1 MSLNIVPFRLLA
13 WSSAMF
19 VAACV
24 GMQPVSDGTNPPSSL
39 AGGQLE
45 RLDDISIDALRAR
58 TYGEGDLEII
68 GAMDRHC
75 TSQERSGERS
85 RQAKRFMAQYQSEGH
100 SVYTRI
106 DVPFAAAPPQGYPVM
121 VFAHGWVGAENAL
134 NWHFG
139 CALESSYGDIYG
151 NVINAWAEAGYVV
164 LVPGYRGHGTVDNN
178 PAEGH
183 TDMLA
188 WDNDTYLM
196 PSFYAVDVLNLIA
209 SAKLG
214 GGIRIPNGL
223 NALRDVEIDHSRIF
237 MNGHSQGGDVTL
249 TVLAATGEGAASG
262 LELAGGSIW
271 AGNIADR
278 FEQLAT
284 FEAMATSPEAFL
296 SGDGSWTATTT
307 GADGST
313 NPNFVFGY
321 PPDWIGSP
329 HPDEWTWQSE
339 TFSRDRVADALRAKA
354 SAMYETLNNQIS
366 EFGDLSWT
374 LETTDE
380 GRGIIVHD
388 DRLLEALRRVGGADA
403 TAFLTEPLNLHF
415 SDRDYYSL
423 PSWNY
428 ELCEQANA
436 AGGACRTFE
445 YFGNTHSLGLSE
457 HEWFSPPEAQA
468 GHSQFIEHD
477 LCRFGRASSGEEET
491 RHCQAEDN
499 R

>member
-1 MSLNIVPFRLLA
+1 MFLNIVPFKLLA
-13 WSSAMF
+13 WFSAMF

-24 GMQPVSDGTNPPSSL
+24 GMQPVSDGTNPPSAL

-45 RLDDISIDALRAR
+45 RLADVSIDALRAR
-58 TYGEGDLEII
+58 TYGEGGLEII
-68 GAMDRHC
+68 GAIDRHC

-100 SVYTRI
+100 TVYTRI
-106 DVPFAAAPPQGYPVM
+106 DVPFAGPPPQGYPIM
-121 VFAHGWVGAENAL
+121 VFAHGWVGAENAP

-139 CALESSYGDIYG
+139 CTLESSYGDIYG

-164 LVPGYRGHGTVDNN
+164 LVPGYRGHGTVDDK

-183 TDMLA
+183 ADMLA
-188 WDNDTYLM
+188 WDNGTYLM

-209 SAKLG
+209 STKLG
-214 GGIRIPNGL
+214 VGVQIPDGL
-223 NALRDVEIDHSRIF
+223 GASRDVEIDHSRIF

-249 TVLAATGEGAASG
+249 TVLAATGEGATS
-262 LELAGGSIW
+262 EISLAGGSIW
-271 AGNIADR
+271 AGNIAGR

-284 FEAMATSPEAFL
+284 FEAMSTSPEAFL
-296 SGDGSWTATTT
+296 SGDGSWTGTAI

-313 NPNFVFGY
+313 NPNFIFGY

-329 HPDEWTWQSE
+329 YPHEWTWQTE
-339 TFSRDRVADALRAKA
+339 TFSREQVADALRAKA
-354 SAMYETLNNQIS
+354 TVMYETLNNQIS
-366 EFGDLSWT
+366 AFDDLSWT
-374 LETTDE
+374 LEQTQR
-380 GRGIIVHD
+380 GRDVIAHD
-388 DRLLEALRRVGGADA
+388 DRLIEPMSRVGGADA
-403 TAFLTEPLNLHF
+403 VAFLTEPLNLHF

-428 ELCEQANA
+428 ELCERANA
-436 AGGACRTFE
+436 EGGACRTFE

-457 HEWFSPPEAQA
+457 HAWFSPPEARE

-477 LCRFGRASSGEEET
+477 LCRFGLAIPSEQAA
-491 RHCQAEDN
+491 RHCQVSDN